1 MDDRAGPSREATGE
15 LVHRLIADLAALI
28 ALYGRALQDHARGLG
43 RDVATAA
50 LMIGA
55 ALILGIFAL
64 GVLVATLI
72 LVMSILLPAWLAA
85 LIVLG
90 VMLAAI
96 GTLAWVGLRRVRRRR
111 AVWAARVAEEMRW
124 LRSLFPRES

>member
-1 MDDRAGPSREATGE
+1 MDDRVGPSREATGE
-15 LVHRLIADLAALI
+15 LVRRLIADLAALI

-64 GVLVATLI
+64 GVVVATLI
-72 LVMSILLPAWLAA
+72 LIAAIWLPAWLAA

-96 GTLAWVGLRRVRRRR
+96 GTLVWIGARRVRRRR
-111 AVWAARVAEEMRW
+111 AVWAARVAEEIRW
-124 LRSLFPRES
+124 LRSLFPRDS

>member
-15 LVHRLIADLAALI
+15 LVHRLIVDLVALI
-28 ALYGRALQDHARGLG
+28 AVYGRALQDHARGLG

-55 ALILGIFAL
+55 AVLLGIFAL
-64 GVLVATLI
+64 GVLVAALI

-85 LIVLG
+85 LVVLG
-90 VMLAAI
+90 SMLVAMGVLI
-96 GTLAWVGLRRVRRRR
+96 WIGLRRVRRRR
-111 AVWAARVAEEMRW
+111 AAWAAQVAEEMQW